1 MLVSRPDVIIDY
13 GVVNPTYVSLADRV
27 QQQTGVPYLLFDG
40 SLPQIPRVYIAAGE
54 ALGLGD
60 RAKELARYAEALLAD
75 IDERLARIPPE
86 KRPLVSYA
94 RGPRGLQTGL
104 KGSINVESLE
114 RIGAR
119 NVAAESMGPGGIVTV
134 SPEQL
139 LAWNPEVVITIE
151 SDFFAAARSDAGR
164 PSRQFVMAASMSR
177 QPTRFPGSISH
188 RRLTG

>member
-1 MLVSRPDVIIDY
+1 MSAWLI
-13 GVVNPTYVSLADRV
+13 
-27 QQQTGVPYLLFDG
+27 VP
-40 SLPQIPRVYIAAGE
+40 A
-54 ALGLGD
+54 
-60 RAKELARYAEALLAD
+60 
-75 IDERLARIPPE
+75 E
-86 KRPLVSYA
+86 KRPLVYYA

-119 NVAAESMGPGGIVTV
+119 NVAAERMGPGGIVTV

-151 SDFFAAARSDAGR
+151 SDFFTAARSDDIWKGVKAFAMVASMLRR
-164 PSRQFVMAASMSR
+164 PS
-177 QPTRFPGSISH
+177 RFPGSIFR